1 MKRIINTI
9 LSLTFCLLLQ
19 AQVPQSPTNLQSPN
33 AASLGLYGEVPV
45 SLFTGIPEIS
55 IPIFTAPDKY
65 NGFSIGL
72 SYHGGGVRP
81 DQHPGW
87 VGTNWTLMAG
97 GCISRVEKGGCDEIV
112 NDYYLGYYSNSNT
125 LDDNDLTKNNYL
137 YYDTEPDE
145 FIFSFGN
152 YSGKFYFD
160 RNKKLVV
167 KCNKTITVEL
177 LSGSFTV
184 PDELKK
190 GRPTSWIY
198 TFKGFSI
205 KTEDGTEYVF
215 GGDQSKLEFNME
227 FWMQLTNQWYATA
240 WYLAQIKYPNGK
252 TIDFNYERGSMI
264 NQMYVSKSSGT
275 YNLYEKNTNG
285 IASETLKCSGTYESG
300 AGDDK
305 YEGYLISPI
314 YLTSISS
321 SDFRIDFQ
329 TGYSYELRV
338 SNSIYNAKID
348 LERQKL
354 QPNGCSNYCNFLP
367 YFGNLQSGTT
377 ADLIQSGLSWKYL
390 TSIKIYN
397 NTQSTSTNS
406 PLIKEFTLNYD
417 FSNISSGGDPQYN
430 ANERL
435 FLLSVTQND
444 GGKYNFEYYNKQLLP
459 PYLAEKT
466 DHWGFYNNK
475 LAQYNRNDYFTSRE
489 PDAEAM
495 KYGSLK
501 KITYPTGGN
510 TEFEF
515 EANQYSSQT
524 KLNRWEGLDNYSSNK
539 IAGGLRIKKIITTPF
554 FGQTP
559 IVKEYFYTKNYSPTQ
574 TNGLSSGILGGH
586 IQYYFDNRSANADKN
601 VGFGSVDGYYSY
613 SCFTSQSVLPV
624 CNNSLGNFIGYSEVV
639 EKLSDG
645 SFTRYKYSNFDTG
658 NLDEIGIASIQTE
671 SPYQPYNSKEQERG
685 NLLAK
690 EVYDKNNVIKSSL
703 SNKYKKSDSD
713 YINNIRGNSQFQKCQ
728 GELTG
733 TYYTEATSYKV
744 YTYSMLLDS
753 TKTSNYDNN
762 GNPTLADSVEYGY
775 NGYNQLISK
784 TSRTSD
790 GRILTNKT
798 FYPYEIKNG
807 ILPTIQV
814 KDYTTFANTVIAAN
828 CLNPV
833 IATESYINNKFV
845 KGVYNDY
852 QLLSSTQPMPLL
864 NSVYISNSDATYR
877 NVYSCSSFDL
887 FGNPLATTEN
897 NGATSTSYTWGYNY
911 LYPTLINKNNGQIY
925 TYTFKPLVGMTS
937 STDPRNVTTSY
948 NYDSNNRLI
957 SIVDKDNSILSK
969 YKYMYKG
976 GTVTI
981 TSDTYI
987 PYNTSK
993 TATATLLNNYNL
1005 CNYLYEWT
1013 LKTASGNII
1022 ASSSTQ
1028 GNGLTN
1034 TFSYTPNVEGTLT
1047 LECKVTEVN
1056 SKDYVS
1062 DSKTIIC
1069 YKPLSSVS
1077 ISTNS
1082 SVCANTTNVA
1092 TANVVGG
1099 SGNFTYDW
1107 RLYTTPT
1114 NTIASTSGTNSNF
1127 NYTPTAAGLYTLE
1140 CKVTDNITGIT
1151 QTVTSNISAQKIIS
1165 VTNNFVDIASTATIN
1180 GTAFDVNLIIYSTCA
1195 LTVGATYCI
1204 GASSC
1209 IKPATKQTKTIT
1221 YNNQTWNISFDV
1233 NGNLLLMITSG
1244 SSYPAYQTINLG
1256 TISFSLQ

>member
-1 MKRIINTI
+1 MKRLINTI
-9 LSLTFCLLLQ
+9 LGLTFCLLLQ
-19 AQVPQSPTNLQSPN
+19 AQIPQSPTSLQSPN

-45 SLFTGIPEIS
+45 SLFTGIPEIT
-55 IPIFTAPDKY
+55 IPLFTAPEKY
-65 NGFSIGL
+65 YGFSIGL

-125 LDDNDLTKNNYL
+125 LDDVDLTKNNYL

-160 RNKKLVV
+160 RNKNLIV
-167 KCNKTITVEL
+167 KCNKTITVKL

-184 PDELKK
+184 PNELKK
-190 GRPTSWIY
+190 GRPTSWVY

-252 TIDFNYERGSMI
+252 MIDFNYERGSMI
-264 NQMYVSKSSGT
+264 NQMYISKSSGT

-285 IASETLKCSGTYESG
+285 IATETLKCNGTYESG

-305 YEGYLISPI
+305 YEGCLISPI

-338 SNSIYNAKID
+338 SNSIYNAKIN

-367 YFGNLQSGTT
+367 YLGDLQSGTT

-390 TSIKIYN
+390 TDIKIYN
-397 NTQSTSTNS
+397 NTQSISTN
-406 PLIKEFTLNYD
+406 LIKEFAFKYD

-475 LAQYNRNDYFTSRE
+475 LAQYNRDNYYTSRE

-501 KITYPTGGN
+501 KIIYPTGGS

-524 KLNRWEGLDNYSSNK
+524 KINRWEGLDNYTSDR
-539 IAGGLRIKKIITTPF
+539 IAGGLRVKKITTNPVG
-554 FGQTP
+554 GQTP
-559 IVKEYFYTKNYSPTQ
+559 IIKEYFYSKNYSPTQ
-574 TNGLSSGILGGH
+574 TNGLSSGILGGQ
-586 IQYYFDNRSANADKN
+586 IQYYFDNRTANADKN
-601 VGFGSVDGYYSY
+601 VGFGSVDGRYSY
-613 SCFTSQSVLPV
+613 SCFTTQSVLPV

-671 SPYQPYNSKEQERG
+671 NPYQPYNSKEQERG
-685 NLLAK
+685 NLLSK
-690 EVYDKNNVIKSSL
+690 EIYDSNNVIKLSL
-703 SNKYKKSDSD
+703 SNTYKKSDLEYVNS
-713 YINNIRGNSQFQKCQ
+713 IKGNSNLQKCPD
-728 GELTG
+728 ELTG

-744 YTYSMLLDS
+744 YTYSMLLDNA
-753 TKTSNYDNN
+753 TTSNYDDN
-762 GNPTLADSVEYGY
+762 GNPTLISSIEYGY
-775 NGYNQLISK
+775 NGYNQLIRK
-784 TSRTSD
+784 TDRTSD
-790 GRILTNKT
+790 GRILTNKI

-807 ILPTIQV
+807 TLPTIQV
-814 KDYTTFANTVIAAN
+814 KDYTTFANTVTANN
-828 CLNPV
+828 CLNTI
-833 IATESYINNKFV
+833 IATESFINNKYL

-852 QLLSSTQPMPLL
+852 TLTTTNYPLL
-864 NSVYISNSDATYR
+864 NKVYLSNNDQTYR
-877 NVYSCSSFDL
+877 NVYECKNFDSY
-887 FGNPLATTEN
+887 GNPLFITEN
-897 NGATSTSYTWGYNY
+897 GTLNTVLLWGYNY
-911 LYPTLINKNNGQIY
+911 LYPISEIKNATYDQVKTALGTSPELLSAQSTPDISKIDGVRGSLPSSQITTY
-925 TYTFKPLVGMTS
+925 TYKPLVGM
-937 STDPRNVTTSY
+937 
-948 NYDSNNRLI
+948 I
-957 SIVDKDNSILSK
+957 
-969 YKYMYKG
+969 
-976 GTVTI
+976 
-981 TSDTYI
+981 
-987 PYNTSK
+987 SK
-993 TATATLLNNYNL
+993 TDTKGV
-1005 CNYLYEWT
+1005 
-1013 LKTASGNII
+1013 KT
-1022 ASSSTQ
+1022 
-1028 GNGLTN
+1028 
-1034 TFSYTPNVEGTLT
+1034 
-1047 LECKVTEVN
+1047 
-1056 SKDYVS
+1056 
-1062 DSKTIIC
+1062 
-1069 YKPLSSVS
+1069 
-1077 ISTNS
+1077 
-1082 SVCANTTNVA
+1082 
-1092 TANVVGG
+1092 
-1099 SGNFTYDW
+1099 TYDYDFMG
-1107 RLYTTPT
+1107 RLKNIYD
-1114 NTIASTSGTNSNF
+1114 NCMQVIQNF
-1127 NYTPTAAGLYTLE
+1127 DYHVAN
-1140 CKVTDNITGIT
+1140 
-1151 QTVTSNISAQKIIS
+1151 
-1165 VTNNFVDIASTATIN
+1165 
-1180 GTAFDVNLIIYSTCA
+1180 
-1195 LTVGATYCI
+1195 
-1204 GASSC
+1204 
-1209 IKPATKQTKTIT
+1209 
-1221 YNNQTWNISFDV
+1221 NNQ
-1233 NGNLLLMITSG
+1233 
-1244 SSYPAYQTINLG
+1244 
-1256 TISFSLQ
+1256 